1 MPRKES
7 QHTWKSGLQIS
18 RASKTI
24 IERRVATRRYMSEL
38 PTTFDEWVENFGE
51 WQTRVGFDPAWIG
64 DFELSIKFDWERAGE
79 QIEFGDYKGRKKWE
93 RSLQIPHQ
101 NIRDGLLS
109 MITVQGDTEFASVEQ
124 QKHLLETAPS
134 DYDRYAAARIMAEEQ
149 RHGWQ
154 MCYLLMTYFGQ
165 QGAREAQ
172 KLLERN
178 AQEGSRLLGAFNRPM
193 PHWLDFFC
201 YTMFV
206 DRDGKYQL
214 GMLSTSSFKPLAAS
228 MGPMLKEESFHLGTG
243 ANGLRRIIKAG
254 VIPLD
259 MLQRYFNKWVSTAH
273 DLFGTDTSTSAEWA
287 YVWGIKGRWDERKK
301 LEEGQEV
308 IKENLNEESRGHY
321 HDEIAAEVEKM
332 NGLLPEGAAPLYVAH
347 ENFNREIGSFAGGR
361 YTVEGHAFEGDDAEW
376 EEYLHQMMP
385 RAQDEEDLK
394 KYFEEEWIEFRAPT
408 RMMIESGIGQIK
420 A

>member
-1 MPRKES
+1 M
-7 QHTWKSGLQIS
+7 QIS

-124 QKHLLETAPS
+124 QKHLLETAPT

-301 LEEGQEV
+301 LEEGLEV

-347 ENFNREIGSFAGGR
+347 ENFNREIGSCAGGR